1 MNKALTSL
9 NTFFLILLF
18 LSLIFSMFSVP
29 NLNIDKTQSIKVNF
43 YELIQ
48 QNETLFDS
56 PTASNTSI
64 KKETKKTSAINEKT
78 NADETS
84 IISKLKINKLDIKN
98 EITKI
103 KISKERE
110 DILRVSAVIQERI
123 SSIWIKPNTLSES
136 LIAKVLIN
144 LAPSGEILDF
154 NLIEPSSNTSFN
166 ESILTAINKMT
177 FFEEVLSLERKV
189 FEQNFRNFNLVFKS
203 SGEIE

>member
-18 LSLIFSMFSVP
+18 LSLIFSMFSIP
-29 NLNIDKTQSIKVNF
+29 NLNINETQSIKVNF

-48 QNETLFDS
+48 QDEMLFD
-56 PTASNTSI
+56 PPASNTSI

-84 IISKLKINKLDIKN
+84 IISKFKINKLDIKN

-103 KISKERE
+103 KLSKERE
-110 DILRVSAVIQERI
+110 AILRVSAIIQERI
-123 SSIWIKPNTLSES
+123 SSIWIKPNSLSES

-144 LAPSGEILDF
+144 LAPSGEILNF
-154 NLIEPSSNTSFN
+154 SLIEPSSNTSFN
-166 ESILTAINKMT
+166 ESILTAMNKMT

>member
-18 LSLIFSMFSVP
+18 LSLIFSMFSIP
-29 NLNIDKTQSIKVNF
+29 NLNIDETQSIKVNF

-48 QNETLFDS
+48 QDEMLSDASAANTL
-56 PTASNTSI
+56 I
-64 KKETKKTSAINEKT
+64 KKETKKTSAIKEKT
-78 NADETS
+78 NANETS
-84 IISKLKINKLDIKN
+84 IISKFKINKLDIKN

-103 KISKERE
+103 KLSKERE
-110 DILRVSAVIQERI
+110 GILRVSAIIQERI
-123 SSIWIKPNTLSES
+123 SSIWIKPNSLSES

-144 LAPSGEILDF
+144 LAPSGEILNF
-154 NLIEPSSNTSFN
+154 SLIEPSSNTSFN
-166 ESILTAINKMT
+166 ESILTAMNKMT

>member
-18 LSLIFSMFSVP
+18 LSLIFSMFSIP
-29 NLNIDKTQSIKVNF
+29 NLNIDETQSIKVNF

-48 QNETLFDS
+48 QDEILFDS
-56 PTASNTSI
+56 SKPNTSI

-78 NADETS
+78 NIDEIS
-84 IISKLKINKLDIKN
+84 IISKFKINKLDVKN

-103 KISKERE
+103 KLSKERE
-110 DILRVSAVIQERI
+110 DILRVSAIIQKRI
-123 SSIWIKPNTLSES
+123 SSIWIKPNSLSES

-144 LAPSGEILDF
+144 LAPSGEILNF
-154 NLIEPSSNTSFN
+154 SLIEPSSNTSFN
-166 ESILTAINKMT
+166 ESILTAMNKMT
-177 FFEEVLSLERKV
+177 FFEEVLSLERKL

>member
-18 LSLIFSMFSVP
+18 LSLIFSMFSIP
-29 NLNIDKTQSIKVNF
+29 KLNIDETQSIKVNF

-48 QNETLFDS
+48 QDEILFD
-56 PTASNTSI
+56 PPASNTLI

-84 IISKLKINKLDIKN
+84 IISKFKINKLDIKN

-103 KISKERE
+103 KLSKERE
-110 DILRVSAVIQERI
+110 DILRVSAIIQQRI
-123 SSIWIKPNTLSES
+123 SSIWIKPNSLSES

-144 LAPSGEILDF
+144 LAPSGEILNF
-154 NLIEPSSNTSFN
+154 SLIEPSSNTSFN
-166 ESILTAINKMT
+166 ESILTAMNKMT

>member
-18 LSLIFSMFSVP
+18 LSVIFSMFSIP
-29 NLNIDKTQSIKVNF
+29 NLNIDETQSIKVNF

-48 QNETLFDS
+48 QDEILFD
-56 PTASNTSI
+56 PPASNTLI

-84 IISKLKINKLDIKN
+84 IISKFKINKLDIKN

-103 KISKERE
+103 ELSKERE
-110 DILRVSAVIQERI
+110 GILRVSAIIQERI
-123 SSIWIKPNTLSES
+123 SSIWIKPNSLSES

-144 LAPSGEILDF
+144 LAPSGEILNF
-154 NLIEPSSNTSFN
+154 SLIEPSSNTSFN
-166 ESILTAINKMT
+166 ESILTAMNKMT

>member
-18 LSLIFSMFSVP
+18 LSLIFSMFSIP
-29 NLNIDKTQSIKVNF
+29 NLNIDETQSIKVNF

-48 QNETLFDS
+48 QDEKLFDP
-56 PTASNTSI
+56 PTSNTLI
-64 KKETKKTSAINEKT
+64 KKETKNTSAINEKT

-84 IISKLKINKLDIKN
+84 IISKFKINKLDIKN

-103 KISKERE
+103 KLSKERE
-110 DILRVSAVIQERI
+110 GILRVSAIIQERI
-123 SSIWIKPNTLSES
+123 SSIWIKPNSLSES

-144 LAPSGEILDF
+144 LAPSGEILNF
-154 NLIEPSSNTSFN
+154 SLIEPSSNTSFN
-166 ESILTAINKMT
+166 ESILTAMNKMT

>member
-18 LSLIFSMFSVP
+18 LSLIFSMFSIP
-29 NLNIDKTQSIKVNF
+29 NLNIDETQSIKVNF

-48 QNETLFDS
+48 QDDILFD
-56 PTASNTSI
+56 PPASNTLI

-78 NADETS
+78 NTDETS
-84 IISKLKINKLDIKN
+84 IISKFKINKLDVKS

-103 KISKERE
+103 KLSKERQ
-110 DILRVSAVIQERI
+110 DILRVSAILQERI
-123 SSIWIKPNTLSES
+123 SSIWIKPNSLSES

-144 LAPSGEILDF
+144 LAPSGEILNF
-154 NLIEPSSNTSFN
+154 SLIEPSSNSSFN
-166 ESILTAINKMT
+166 ESILTAMNKMT

>member
-18 LSLIFSMFSVP
+18 LSLIFSMFSIP
-29 NLNIDKTQSIKVNF
+29 NLNIDETQSIKVNY

-48 QNETLFDS
+48 QNEILFDS
-56 PTASNTSI
+56 PASNTLI
-64 KKETKKTSAINEKT
+64 KKETKKTSTINEKT
-78 NADETS
+78 NDDETS
-84 IISKLKINKLDIKN
+84 IISKFKINKLDIKN

-103 KISKERE
+103 KLSKERE
-110 DILRVSAVIQERI
+110 GILRVSAIIQERI
-123 SSIWIKPNTLSES
+123 SSIWIKPNSLSES

-144 LAPSGEILDF
+144 LAPSGEILNF
-154 NLIEPSSNTSFN
+154 SLIEPSSNTSFN
-166 ESILTAINKMT
+166 ESILTAMNKMT
-177 FFEEVLSLERKV
+177 FFEEGLSLERKV

>member
-29 NLNIDKTQSIKVNF
+29 KLNIDETQSIKVNF

-48 QNETLFDS
+48 QDEILFD
-56 PTASNTSI
+56 PLASNTLI
-64 KKETKKTSAINEKT
+64 KKEAKKTSAINGIT
-78 NADETS
+78 NTDETS
-84 IISKLKINKLDIKN
+84 IISKFKINKLDIKN

-103 KISKERE
+103 KLSKERE
-110 DILRVSAVIQERI
+110 DILRVSAIIQKRI
-123 SSIWIKPNTLSES
+123 SSIWIKPNSLSES

-144 LAPSGEILDF
+144 LAPSGEILNF
-154 NLIEPSSNTSFN
+154 SLIEPSSNTTFN
-166 ESILTAINKMT
+166 ESILIAMNKMS
-177 FFEEVLSLERKV
+177 FFEEVLSLERKL

>member
-18 LSLIFSMFSVP
+18 LSLIFSMFSIP
-29 NLNIDKTQSIKVNF
+29 NLNIDETQSIKVNF

-48 QNETLFDS
+48 QDEILSDS
-56 PTASNTSI
+56 SAPNTSI
-64 KKETKKTSAINEKT
+64 KKEIKKTSAINEKT
-78 NADETS
+78 NADEIS
-84 IISKLKINKLDIKN
+84 IISKFKINKLDIKN

-103 KISKERE
+103 KLSKERE
-110 DILRVSAVIQERI
+110 DILRVSAIIQERI
-123 SSIWIKPNTLSES
+123 SSIWIKPNSLSES

-144 LAPSGEILDF
+144 LAPSGEILNF
-154 NLIEPSSNTSFN
+154 SLIEPSSNTSFN
-166 ESILTAINKMT
+166 ESILTAMNKMT

>member
-18 LSLIFSMFSVP
+18 LSLIFSMFSIP
-29 NLNIDKTQSIKVNF
+29 NLNIDETQSIKVNF

-48 QNETLFDS
+48 QDEMLFDS
-56 PTASNTSI
+56 PASNTLI

-84 IISKLKINKLDIKN
+84 IISKFKINKLDIKN

-103 KISKERE
+103 KLSKERE
-110 DILRVSAVIQERI
+110 DILRVSAIIQERI
-123 SSIWIKPNTLSES
+123 SSIWIKPNSLSES

-144 LAPSGEILDF
+144 LAPSGEILNF
-154 NLIEPSSNTSFN
+154 SLIEPSSNTSFN
-166 ESILTAINKMT
+166 ESILTAMNKMT

-189 FEQNFRNFNLVFKS
+189 FEKNFRNFNLVFKS

>member
-18 LSLIFSMFSVP
+18 LSLIFSMFSIP
-29 NLNIDKTQSIKVNF
+29 NLNIDETQSIKVNF

-48 QNETLFDS
+48 QDGIKFDS
-56 PTASNTSI
+56 SAPNASI
-64 KKETKKTSAINEKT
+64 KKETKKTSVINKKT
-78 NADETS
+78 NADEAS
-84 IISKLKINKLDIKN
+84 IISKFKINKLDIKN

-103 KISKERE
+103 KLSKERE
-110 DILRVSAVIQERI
+110 GILRVSAIIQERI
-123 SSIWIKPNTLSES
+123 SSIWIKPNSLSES

-144 LAPSGEILDF
+144 LAPSGEILNF
-154 NLIEPSSNTSFN
+154 SLIEPSSNTSFN
-166 ESILTAINKMT
+166 ESILTAMNKMT

>member
-18 LSLIFSMFSVP
+18 LSLIFSMFSIP
-29 NLNIDKTQSIKVNF
+29 NLNIDETQSIKVNF

-48 QNETLFDS
+48 QDEILFDS
-56 PTASNTSI
+56 PASNTLI

-84 IISKLKINKLDIKN
+84 IISKFKINKLDIKN

-103 KISKERE
+103 KLSKERE
-110 DILRVSAVIQERI
+110 GILRVSAIIQERI
-123 SSIWIKPNTLSES
+123 SSIWIKPNSLSES

-144 LAPSGEILDF
+144 LAPSGEILNF
-154 NLIEPSSNTSFN
+154 SLIEPSSNSSFN
-166 ESILTAINKMT
+166 ESILTAMNKMT

>member
-18 LSLIFSMFSVP
+18 LSLIFSMFSIP
-29 NLNIDKTQSIKVNF
+29 NLNIDDTKSIKVNF

-48 QNETLFDS
+48 QDEIFFD
-56 PTASNTSI
+56 PPASNTLI

-78 NADETS
+78 NNDETS
-84 IISKLKINKLDIKN
+84 IISKFKINKSDIKN

-103 KISKERE
+103 ELSKERE
-110 DILRVSAVIQERI
+110 GILRVSAIIQERI
-123 SSIWIKPNTLSES
+123 SSIWIKPNSLSES

-144 LAPSGEILDF
+144 LAPSGEILNF
-154 NLIEPSSNTSFN
+154 SLIEPSSNTSFN
-166 ESILTAINKMT
+166 ESILTAMNKMT
-177 FFEEVLSLERKV
+177 FFEEVLSLDRKV

>member
-29 NLNIDKTQSIKVNF
+29 NLNIDEAQSIKINF

-48 QNETLFDS
+48 QDEKLFDS
-56 PTASNTSI
+56 YAPNTSVE
-64 KKETKKTSAINEKT
+64 KETKKTSAINKKT
-78 NADETS
+78 NTDETS
-84 IISKLKINKLDIKN
+84 IISKFKINKLDIKN

-103 KISKERE
+103 KLSKERE
-110 DILRVSAVIQERI
+110 DILRVSAIIQERI
-123 SSIWIKPNTLSES
+123 SSIWIKPNSLSES

-144 LAPSGEILDF
+144 LAPSGEILNF
-154 NLIEPSSNTSFN
+154 SLIEPSSNNSFN
-166 ESILTAINKMT
+166 ESILTAMNKMT
-177 FFEEVLSLERKV
+177 FFEEVLSLERKL

>member
-29 NLNIDKTQSIKVNF
+29 KLNIDETQSIKVNF

-48 QNETLFDS
+48 QDEILLDS
-56 PTASNTSI
+56 SAPNTFI
-64 KKETKKTSAINEKT
+64 KKETKKTSAINEIT
-78 NADETS
+78 NTDETS
-84 IISKLKINKLDIKN
+84 IISKFKLNELDIKN

-103 KISKERE
+103 KLSKERE
-110 DILRVSAVIQERI
+110 DILRVSAIIQKRI
-123 SSIWIKPNTLSES
+123 SSIWIKPNSLSES

-144 LAPSGEILDF
+144 LAPSGEILNF
-154 NLIEPSSNTSFN
+154 SLIEPSSNITFN
-166 ESILTAINKMT
+166 ESILIAMNKIS
-177 FFEEVLSLERKV
+177 FFEEVLSLERKL

>member
-18 LSLIFSMFSVP
+18 LSLIFSMFSIP
-29 NLNIDKTQSIKVNF
+29 NLNIDQTQSIKVNF

-48 QNETLFDS
+48 QDEILLDPS
-56 PTASNTSI
+56 ASNTLI

-78 NADETS
+78 NTDETS
-84 IISKLKINKLDIKN
+84 IISKFKINKSDIKN

-103 KISKERE
+103 ELSKERE
-110 DILRVSAVIQERI
+110 GILRVSAIIQERI
-123 SSIWIKPNTLSES
+123 SSIWIKPNSLSES

-144 LAPSGEILDF
+144 LAPSGEILNF
-154 NLIEPSSNTSFN
+154 SLIEPSSNTSFN
-166 ESILTAINKMT
+166 ESILTAMNKMT

>member
-29 NLNIDKTQSIKVNF
+29 KLNIDETQSIKVNF

-48 QNETLFDS
+48 QNDILFD
-56 PTASNTSI
+56 PPASNTLI
-64 KKETKKTSAINEKT
+64 KKEAKKTSAINEKT

-84 IISKLKINKLDIKN
+84 IISKFKINKLDIKN

-103 KISKERE
+103 KLSKERE
-110 DILRVSAVIQERI
+110 GILRVSAIIQERI
-123 SSIWIKPNTLSES
+123 SSIWIKPNSLSES

-144 LAPSGEILDF
+144 LAPSGEILNF
-154 NLIEPSSNTSFN
+154 SLIEPSSNTSFN
-166 ESILTAINKMT
+166 ESILTAMNKMT

>member
-1 MNKALTSL
+1 MNKTLTSL
-9 NTFFLILLF
+9 NTSFLILLF

-29 NLNIDKTQSIKVNF
+29 NLNIDETQSIKINF

-48 QNETLFDS
+48 QDEILFDS
-56 PTASNTSI
+56 PASNTFI
-64 KKETKKTSAINEKT
+64 RKETKKTSAINEKT
-78 NADETS
+78 NIDEIS
-84 IISKLKINKLDIKN
+84 IISKFKINKLDVKN

-103 KISKERE
+103 KLSKERE
-110 DILRVSAVIQERI
+110 DILRVSAIIQARI
-123 SSIWIKPNTLSES
+123 SSIWIKPNSLSES
-136 LIAKVLIN
+136 LMAKVLIN
-144 LAPSGEILDF
+144 LAPSGEILNF

>member
-9 NTFFLILLF
+9 NTFILMLLF
-18 LSLIFSMFSVP
+18 LSLIFSVFSIP
-29 NLNIDKTQSIKVNF
+29 KLNIDETQSIKVNF

-48 QNETLFDS
+48 QDDRLFDS
-56 PTASNTSI
+56 PASNTLI
-64 KKETKKTSAINEKT
+64 KKETEKTSAINEKT

-84 IISKLKINKLDIKN
+84 IISKFKINKLDIKN

-103 KISKERE
+103 KLSKERE
-110 DILRVSAVIQERI
+110 GILRVSAIIQERI
-123 SSIWIKPNTLSES
+123 SSIWIKPNSLSES

-144 LAPSGEILDF
+144 LAPSGEILNF
-154 NLIEPSSNTSFN
+154 SLIEPSSNTSFN
-166 ESILTAINKMT
+166 ESILTAMNKMT

>member
-18 LSLIFSMFSVP
+18 LSLIFSMFSIP
-29 NLNIDKTQSIKVNF
+29 NLNIDETQSIKVNF

-48 QNETLFDS
+48 QDEILFDS
-56 PTASNTSI
+56 SKPNTSI

-78 NADETS
+78 NIDEIS
-84 IISKLKINKLDIKN
+84 IISKFKINKLDVKN

-103 KISKERE
+103 KLSKERE
-110 DILRVSAVIQERI
+110 DILRVSAIIQARI
-123 SSIWIKPNTLSES
+123 SSIWIKPNSLSES

-144 LAPSGEILDF
+144 LAPSGEILNF
-154 NLIEPSSNTSFN
+154 SFIEPSSNTSFN

>member
-18 LSLIFSMFSVP
+18 LSLIFSMFSIP
-29 NLNIDKTQSIKVNF
+29 NLNIDETQSIKVNF

-48 QNETLFDS
+48 QDEILLDSSAPNTL
-56 PTASNTSI
+56 I
-64 KKETKKTSAINEKT
+64 KKETKKTSAINKIKNT
-78 NADETS
+78 DETS
-84 IISKLKINKLDIKN
+84 IISKFKLNELDIKN

-103 KISKERE
+103 KLSKERE
-110 DILRVSAVIQERI
+110 DILRVSAIIQKRI
-123 SSIWIKPNTLSES
+123 SSIWIKPNSLSES

-144 LAPSGEILDF
+144 LAPSGEILNF
-154 NLIEPSSNTSFN
+154 SLIEPSSNTTFN
-166 ESILTAINKMT
+166 ESILIAMNKMS
-177 FFEEVLSLERKV
+177 FFEEVLSLERKL

>member
-9 NTFFLILLF
+9 NTFFLVLLF
-18 LSLIFSMFSVP
+18 LSLIFSMFSIP
-29 NLNIDKTQSIKVNF
+29 NLNIDETQSIKVNF

-48 QNETLFDS
+48 QDEILFD
-56 PTASNTSI
+56 PPASNTLI

-84 IISKLKINKLDIKN
+84 IISKFKINKLDIKN

-103 KISKERE
+103 KLSKERE
-110 DILRVSAVIQERI
+110 GILRVSAIIQERI
-123 SSIWIKPNTLSES
+123 SSIWIKPNSLSES

-144 LAPSGEILDF
+144 LAPSGEILNF
-154 NLIEPSSNTSFN
+154 SLIEPSSNTSFN
-166 ESILTAINKMT
+166 ESILTAMNKMT

>member
-18 LSLIFSMFSVP
+18 LSLIFSMFSIP
-29 NLNIDKTQSIKVNF
+29 KLNIDETQSIKVNF

-48 QNETLFDS
+48 QDDILFDS
-56 PTASNTSI
+56 PASNTLI

-78 NADETS
+78 NPDETS
-84 IISKLKINKLDIKN
+84 IISKFKINKSDIKN

-103 KISKERE
+103 ELSKERE
-110 DILRVSAVIQERI
+110 GILRVSAIIQERI
-123 SSIWIKPNTLSES
+123 SSIWIKPNSLSES

-144 LAPSGEILDF
+144 LAPSGEILNF
-154 NLIEPSSNTSFN
+154 SLIEPSSNTSFN
-166 ESILTAINKMT
+166 ESILTAMNKMT
-177 FFEEVLSLERKV
+177 FFEEVLSLERKL
-189 FEQNFRNFNLVFKS
+189 FEKNFRNFNLVFKS

>member
-18 LSLIFSMFSVP
+18 LSLIFSMFSIP
-29 NLNIDKTQSIKVNF
+29 NLNIDETQSIKVNF

-48 QNETLFDS
+48 QDEMLFDS
-56 PTASNTSI
+56 PASNTLI

-84 IISKLKINKLDIKN
+84 IISKFKINKLDIKN

-103 KISKERE
+103 KLSKERE
-110 DILRVSAVIQERI
+110 GILRVSAIIQERI
-123 SSIWIKPNTLSES
+123 SSIWIKPNSLSES

-144 LAPSGEILDF
+144 LAPSGEVLNF
-154 NLIEPSSNTSFN
+154 SLIEPSSNSSFN
-166 ESILTAINKMT
+166 ESILTAMNKMT

>member
-29 NLNIDKTQSIKVNF
+29 KLNIDETQSINVNF

-48 QNETLFDS
+48 QDDILLDS
-56 PTASNTSI
+56 SVPNALI
-64 KKETKKTSAINEKT
+64 KKETKKTSEINKKT
-78 NADETS
+78 NADENS
-84 IISKLKINKLDIKN
+84 IISKFKINKLDIKN

-103 KISKERE
+103 KLSKERE
-110 DILRVSAVIQERI
+110 DILRVSAIIQERI
-123 SSIWIKPNTLSES
+123 SSIWMKPNSLSES

-144 LAPSGEILDF
+144 LAPSGEILNF
-154 NLIEPSSNTSFN
+154 SLIEPSSNNSFN
-166 ESILTAINKMT
+166 ESILTAMNKMT
-177 FFEEVLSLERKV
+177 FFEEVLSLERKL